1 MIVFVVSFL
10 FCDDCFL
17 RCWDSQN
24 PCGARWAGGFVC
36 PLWDVATLKS
46 DDGYF
51 VILALDKVFRCFP
64 GDFRVLVWVFS
75 RVFLGLSRVAGS
87 DLFRVGFVPVVRP
100 SGRPPSVC
108 SSVRPILAV
117 FFSCLVCLLRLASFS
132 LR

>member
-24 PCGARWAGGFVC
+24 PCGARWAGGLVC
-36 PLWDVATLKS
+36 PLGDVATLKS

-51 VILALDKVFRCFP
+51 VILALDKAFRCFP
-64 GDFRVLVWVFS
+64 GDFRVLVWCFP

-87 DLFRVGFVPVVRP
+87 VLFRVGSCPLFGLVVAPLPCVFLFGPFWPCFSPALFV
-100 SGRPPSVC
+100 
-108 SSVRPILAV
+108 
-117 FFSCLVCLLRLASFS
+117 SCVLHLS
-132 LR
+132 L